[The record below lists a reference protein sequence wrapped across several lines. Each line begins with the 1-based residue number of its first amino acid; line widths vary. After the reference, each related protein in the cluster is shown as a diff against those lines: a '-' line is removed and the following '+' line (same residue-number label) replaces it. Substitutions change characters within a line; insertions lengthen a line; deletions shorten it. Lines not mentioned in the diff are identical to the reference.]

1 MSELHDLKEAVW
13 QANRLL
19 PRHQLVT
26 LTWGNVSGYL
36 SSQGL
41 MVIKPSGVDYE
52 RLTVDDM
59 VVVDLEGHRVEG
71 DRNPSSDT
79 PTHLI
84 LYQHWAS
91 LGLGGICHT
100 HSPWATSW
108 AQAGLAIPPL
118 GTTHAD
124 HFYGSIPCTRTLS
137 ADEIQGAYERETGQ
151 VILETLGDSDPLAV
165 PAVLVQGHGPFTWGH
180 DPLEAV
186 HHAVILEEV
195 AKMAYHTWMLNP
207 HLTTVPRVLL
217 DRHYYRKH
225 GPHAYYGQPP
235 EAS

>member
-1 MSELHDLKEAVW
+1 MSELQDLKEAVLL
-13 QANRLL
+13 ANRLL
-19 PRHQLVT
+19 PHHRLVT
-26 LTWGNVSGYL
+26 LTWGNVSGVL
-36 SSQGL
+36 RSQGM
-41 MVIKPSGVDYE
+41 MVIKPSGVDYDA
-52 RLTVDDM
+52 LTVDDM
-59 VVVDLEGHRVEG
+59 VVVDLDGHRVEG

-79 PTHLI
+79 PTHLV
-84 LYQHWAS
+84 LYRHFAT
-91 LGLGGICHT
+91 LGGICHT

-124 HFYGSIPCTRTLS
+124 HFYGAVSCTRRLS
-137 ADEIQGAYERETGQ
+137 SDEIQGAYERETGH
-151 VILETLGDSDPLAV
+151 VIVETVGNTDPLAV
-165 PAVLVQGHGPFTWGH
+165 PAVLVHGHGPFTWGR

-207 HLTTVPRVLL
+207 HLASVSRSLL

-225 GPHAYYGQPP
+225 GPNAYYGQPP